1 MVVPRHLNTRAKAPR
16 RVVNALIVRCDDY
29 APQVSGHH
37 NALVDVLEHAAGIET
52 GQRFTG
58 ETRRCVPGRNNGQYF
73 AGHTRSYHNCL
84 MLDSRQK
91 GKHRMRSRIAVI
103 ALAATVTVLIASAQ
117 LASEPQEKKPESV
130 ADNAQVNIVPR
141 IKPTEAAAPL
151 PKANIRIDTNIV
163 LIPVTVTDPLNRFV
177 TGLDQD
183 VFDILEDNVKQK
195 IVSFGSE
202 DAPLSVGIVF
212 DTSGSMGPKLEKSR
226 QSVTEFFKT
235 ANPEDEAFLVEFND
249 RPELVTPLTH
259 NLEEIQNRL
268 TFTQSKGRTALLDGV
283 LLALRT
289 MKKAHNPRKALIVIS
304 DGGDNSSRYTESE
317 LKAFVKEADVQ
328 IYAIGIY
335 EPASSRGRTSEELA
349 GPGLLTDISEPTG
362 GRHFVVE
369 NLNELP
375 DVAAK
380 IGIELR
386 NQYVLGYSP
395 SNTARDGKYRKVKV
409 KINQPRGLPQLHP
422 FWRTGYYAPTQ

>member
-1 MVVPRHLNTRAKAPR
+1 MPSRSANVLKSVSCLCAAPFVYAVFMAAGLPAQDSGVSANVNIIPRAKAG
-16 RVVNALIVRCDDY
+16 D
-29 APQVSGHH
+29 APS
-37 NALVDVLEHAAGIET
+37 L
-52 GQRFTG
+52 
-58 ETRRCVPGRNNGQYF
+58 
-73 AGHTRSYHNCL
+73 
-84 MLDSRQK
+84 
-91 GKHRMRSRIAVI
+91 
-103 ALAATVTVLIASAQ
+103 
-117 LASEPQEKKPESV
+117 PQ
-130 ADNAQVNIVPR
+130 
-141 IKPTEAAAPL
+141 
-151 PKANIRIDTNIV
+151 PKANIRIDTNLV

-177 TGLDQD
+177 TGLDQE
-183 VFDILEDNVKQK
+183 VFDIFEDKVKQK

-202 DAPLSVGIVF
+202 DAPLSIWIVF
-212 DTSGSMGPKLEKSR
+212 DTSGSMGSKLEKS
-226 QSVTEFFKT
+226 VAEFFKT

-249 RPELVTPLTH
+249 RPELVTPFTH

-289 MKKAHNPRKALIVIS
+289 MKKAHNPRKALVVIS

-317 LKAFVKEADVQ
+317 LKSFVKEADVQ

-335 EPASSRGRTSEELA
+335 ESISSRGRTPEELS

-362 GRHFVVE
+362 GRHFIVE

-395 SNTARDGKYRKVKV
+395 TNATRDGKYRKVVV
-409 KINQPRGLPQLHP
+409 KIIQPRGLPQLHP